1 MRKFLVLIGVT
12 GSIAAY
18 KAVELVRRLR
28 SFSDVEVIATRNAL
42 RLVSRKALEKA
53 AGRKIGTDLF
63 QGAGRI
69 PPGTPSGAHPLVRVP
84 HIEYAKKADLV
95 LIAPATANILAKL
108 AVGLADD
115 LLSTACLYAK
125 APLWVVPAMNQNMW
139 RHPAVQKNVSLLRRR
154 GVRFFG
160 PASGHLACGEIGV
173 GRMVEP
179 VELAKAVEVFFKSSI
194 GESKSLWKKL
204 PVLVTAGPTREP
216 IDPVRFLTNR
226 SSGRMG
232 YALAEK
238 AAERGAKVTLIS
250 GPTMLESPPGVR
262 VIHVETARQMYEQ
275 VMRRLKTQR
284 VVISAAAVADFK
296 PKVTAKTKWKKSE
309 APQAIFLEQN
319 PDILKFVLK
328 RRSKKTVVVG
338 FAAETH
344 KVLENAMKKWREKP
358 CDLLI
363 VNRVGGGKGFD
374 VERNRIWVLQKG
386 SEKKIRTKTLPKEQ
400 IAEKIL
406 DYVERFLKK
415 SYRRR

>member
-1 MRKFLVLIGVT
+1 MRKPLVLIGVT

-28 SFSDVEVIATRNAL
+28 PFSNVEVIATRSAL

-69 PPGTPSGAHPLVRVP
+69 PPETPSGAHPLVRIP
-84 HIEYAKKADLV
+84 HIEYARQADLV

-108 AVGLADD
+108 ALGLADD
-115 LLSTACLYAK
+115 LLTTACLYAK

-139 RHPAVQKNVSLLRRR
+139 RHPAVQRNVLVLRRR

-160 PASGHLACGEIGV
+160 PASGHLACGEVGI

-179 VELAKAVEVFFKSSI
+179 VELAKAVKLFFKLSG
-194 GESKSLWKKL
+194 GESKTLWEKL

-216 IDPVRFLTNR
+216 LDPVRFLSNR

-238 AAERGAKVTLIS
+238 AAERGAQVTLVS
-250 GPTMLESPPGVR
+250 GPTALENPPGVR
-262 VIHVETARQMYEQ
+262 VIRVETARQMYEQ

-296 PKVTAKTKWKKSE
+296 PKELAKTKWKKRE
-309 APQAIFLEQN
+309 TPQAVFLEKN
-319 PDILKFVLK
+319 PDILKSVLE

-344 KVLENAMKKWREKP
+344 NVLENALKKWREKP
-358 CDLLI
+358 CELLV
-363 VNRVGGGKGFD
+363 VNRVGPGKGFD
-374 VERNRIWVLQKG
+374 AETNRVWIFQRG
-386 SEKKIRTKTLPKEQ
+386 SKKKIQTRTLPKEQ

-406 DYVERFLKK
+406 DHVEFFLKK
-415 SYRRR
+415 SHRRR